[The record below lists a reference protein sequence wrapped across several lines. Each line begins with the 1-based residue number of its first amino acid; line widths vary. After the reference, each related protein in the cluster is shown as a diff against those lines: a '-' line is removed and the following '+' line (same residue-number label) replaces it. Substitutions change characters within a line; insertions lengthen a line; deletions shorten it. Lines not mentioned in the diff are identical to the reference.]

1 MKKVNSKDFEQ
12 EVLQSALPVLVDFYA
27 DWCGPCR
34 MLGPIIHQ
42 LAEEY
47 EGKIKVVQVNVD
59 QSPDL
64 AAAFRVANIPTLLF
78 FRGGQIK
85 GAYTGFCEKED
96 LEQKLHTWE
105 AL

>member
-42 LAEEY
+42 LAKEY

-85 GAYTGFCEKED
+85 VSYTGFCEKED

>member
-1 MKKVNSKDFEQ
+1 MKKVNGKDFEQ

-34 MLGPIIHQ
+34 MLGSIIHQ

-64 AAAFRVANIPTLLF
+64 AAAFRVASIPTLLF

-85 GAYTGFCEKED
+85 GSYTGFCEKED

>member
-85 GAYTGFCEKED
+85 GSYTGFCEKED

>member
-1 MKKVNSKDFEQ
+1 M
-12 EVLQSALPVLVDFYA
+12 
-27 DWCGPCR
+27 
-34 MLGPIIHQ
+34 
-42 LAEEY
+42 
-47 EGKIKVVQVNVD
+47 VQVNVD

-85 GAYTGFCEKED
+85 GSYTGFCEKED